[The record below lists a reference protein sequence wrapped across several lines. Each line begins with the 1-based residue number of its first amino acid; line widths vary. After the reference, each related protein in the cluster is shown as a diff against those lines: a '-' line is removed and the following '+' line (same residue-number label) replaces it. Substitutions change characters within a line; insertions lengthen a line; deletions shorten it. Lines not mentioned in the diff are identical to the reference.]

1 MNELVTSLS
10 ASLDTNYS
18 SSQTSSD
25 DQQIVYN
32 FILSR
37 LPQAGEPL
45 SLAAAHHFENPGKM
59 LRARMVMRGAHLLSV
74 DKLPQLDGLPL
85 LSFCITPRWCTTT
98 YAMVISCVA
107 VSKQFGQNLAGMLR

>member
-10 ASLDTNYS
+10 ASLDTNFS
-18 SSQTSSD
+18 SSQSSSD

-32 FILSR
+32 LILSR

-45 SLAAAHHFENPGKM
+45 SLAAAHHFEKPGKM

-74 DKLPQLDGLPL
+74 DNAAAVRWAAAVEL
-85 LSFCITPRWCTTT
+85 LH
-98 YAMVISCVA
+98 
-107 VSKQFGQNLAGMLR
+107 NLVGTLH